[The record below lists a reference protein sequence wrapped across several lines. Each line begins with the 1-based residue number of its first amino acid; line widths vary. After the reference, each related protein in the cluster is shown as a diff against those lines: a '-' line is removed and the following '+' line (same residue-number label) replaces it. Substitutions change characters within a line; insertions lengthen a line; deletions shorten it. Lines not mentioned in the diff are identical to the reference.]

1 MKNCDRYGCFQ
12 CRNTCTPHMKF
23 CYGLHE
29 HFYSQHFSTGQ
40 NSIKAQDTMIRHILS
55 CHSIQEQQQKYM
67 FLWEFA
73 YVSLCPCFT
82 TIMRQMCCS
91 CFFGKSS
98 KCCLFWC
105 KIKTKVARWPH
116 VFFHSK
122 FLTYHFC
129 FILKKQGKSF
139 GGNIFKFSLFSTKM
153 AIFCHF

>member
-1 MKNCDRYGCFQ
+1 MHSSHEILLWSAWTFLQSTLFNRPKFYKGSRYHDTTYIVLSFYS
-12 CRNTCTPHMKF
+12 RTTTKVYVF
-23 CYGLHE
+23 VRIRLHE
-29 HFYSQHFSTGQ
+29 SLSMFYNNNAS
-40 NSIKAQDTMIRHILS
+40 NVLLM
-55 CHSIQEQQQKYM
+55 
-67 FLWEFA
+67 
-73 YVSLCPCFT
+73 
-82 TIMRQMCCS
+82 
-91 CFFGKSS
+91 FFGKSS